1 MLPQTEESPVHRT
14 RTFKPFFL
22 STCALLLSSASF
34 GAELPEIPD
43 LTGYAFVKTAAG
55 AEPVL
60 ATVDQAAD
68 ALKDYDA
75 VLFGEWHDHPGNHLA
90 EMALFRALAART
102 PKLALSLEQ
111 FERDVQPVLDAYVK
125 GAIGEEALRQRGR
138 AWGNYAE
145 SYRPLVEYA
154 KERAIPVIAANA
166 PAAIVRCVGQAGP
179 EYLSRLPADKRGQA
193 AAELHL
199 AAGPYRD
206 KFFRFLDESGSHGPD
221 EKSIRADGKPTDA
234 ALRAFASQVTRDDTM
249 AESIARH
256 IEKNPGAKVF
266 HLAGDF
272 HVEDHLGTAERLK
285 LLAPNLKIAVIAP
298 IEPSR
303 IEEARK
309 GANEFHLVLKPAPEL
324 YANEAEKKAAE
335 DQIRAMMGRA
345 RNNNACAS

>member
-1 MLPQTEESPVHRT
+1 VRQTRAA
-14 RTFKPFFL
+14 KPLFF
-22 STCALLLSSASF
+22 SACALLFSSLGY
-34 GAELPEIPD
+34 GAQMPEIPD
-43 LTGYAFVKTAAG
+43 LTGFAFVKTADG
-55 AEPVL
+55 SEPVPVN
-60 ATVDQAAD
+60 TDNVAD
-68 ALKDYDA
+68 ALKNYDV

-90 EMALFRALAART
+90 EMALFRTLAAQT
-102 PKLALSLEQ
+102 PKIALSLEQ
-111 FERDVQPVLDAYVK
+111 FERDVQPVLDDYLQGK
-125 GAIGEEALRQRGR
+125 IGEEALRSRGR

-154 KERAIPVIAANA
+154 KEHSIPVIAANA

-179 EYLSRLPADKRGQA
+179 VYLSRLVSDKRGQA

-199 AAGPYRD
+199 EPGPYRD

-221 EKSIRADGKPTDA
+221 EKSVGTDGNPTPA

-285 LLAPNLKIAVIAP
+285 LIAPNLKIAVIAP
-298 IEPSR
+298 IEAGR
-303 IEEARK
+303 IDGAYK
-309 GANEFHLVLKPAPEL
+309 GNNEFVLALKPVPEL
-324 YANEAEKKAAE
+324 YANDAEKKASE

-345 RNNNACAS
+345 RTNNACAS